1 MNAKRLAPGR
11 VNEWIASLIQKG
23 WRVVGPVRSGGMTLF
38 SAITSPEQLVLGPEL
53 PRKSP
58 KGVFFPQSEAI
69 LRYRQKAGKVEV
81 EDVDNFAQPTVLIG
95 VHPCDAASAGI
106 LDKVFS
112 SRYPDKFYLERREK
126 TAIVTLGCAQPLDES
141 CFCTSV
147 GLAPDSR
154 AGADIYTVQDADGG
168 LYMEILTDKGARLL
182 EGAGNL
188 LAEVPGDIVCSH
200 APAALPAGETPPFS
214 VEAVKA
220 WLDEHFDD
228 EFWKELAL
236 RCAGCG
242 TCAYLCPVCHCFDIC
257 DETRLGEGVRRKNW
271 DSCQFGLFTKHASGH
286 NPRHDQSDRFRQRVM
301 HKFKYY
307 QDNFGSTLCV
317 GCGRCVR
324 SCPVGQS
331 LLEVLVEIDREAKAA
346 SGAQGAV

>member
-1 MNAKRLAPGR
+1 VNAKRLAPER
-11 VNEWIASLIQKG
+11 LHEWIGSLMQKG

-38 SAITSPEQLVLGPEL
+38 STITAPEQLALGPEL

-58 KGVFFPQSEAI
+58 KGVFFPQSEVI
-69 LRYRQKAGKVEV
+69 LRYRQKGGQVEV
-81 EDVDNFAQPTVLIG
+81 EDVGDFSSPTVLIG
-95 VHPCDAASAGI
+95 VHPCDAASSGI
-106 LDKVFS
+106 LDKIFT

-126 TAIVTLGCAQPLDES
+126 TVIVSLGCAKQIDDS
-141 CFCTSV
+141 CFCTAV
-147 GLAPDSR
+147 GLGPDSR
-154 AGADIYTVQDADGG
+154 VGADIFTMRDADGG
-168 LYMEILTDKGARLL
+168 LYMEILSEKGAKLFEGAESLL
-182 EGAGNL
+182 E
-188 LAEVPGDIVCSH
+188 EVPETVMN
-200 APAALPAGETPPFS
+200 ARQPAARDPEEKLPFELD
-214 VEAVKA
+214 AVKS

-331 LLEVLVEIDREAKAA
+331 LLEVLVEIGQEAKAT
-346 SGAQGAV
+346 SGTQGAV